1 MYNLSKRMK
10 YMSLIQENVKVIG
23 QLNVQLIDLN
33 GHIKQNLLIPNL
45 VVASGKNYI
54 ASRMKDTGQPV
65 QMSHMAVGTSTT
77 AANTADT
84 LLGAEIA
91 RVALATA
98 GGTVANNVVTYNA
111 TFLPGT
117 GTGAIT
123 EAGIFNVV
131 TANTVTMLCR
141 TVFAVVNKG
150 ADDTMSITWTVTIS

>member
-1 MYNLSKRMK
+1 
-10 YMSLIQENVKVIG
+10 MSLIQENVKVTG
-23 QLNVQLIDLN
+23 QLNIQLMDLN
-33 GHIKQNLLIPNL
+33 GHIKQDLLIPNL
-45 VVASGKNYI
+45 VVTSGKNFI
-54 ASRMKDTGQPV
+54 AARMKDTGSPA
-65 QMSHMAVGTSTT
+65 QMSHMAVGTGTT
-77 AANTADT
+77 AATTADT

-98 GGTVANNVVTYNA
+98 GGTVATNVVTHIA
-111 TFLPGT
+111 TFNPGT

-123 EAGIFNVV
+123 EAGIFNSG

>member
-1 MYNLSKRMK
+1 MK

-23 QLNVQLIDLN
+23 QLNIQLIDLN

-45 VVASGKNYI
+45 VVTSGKNFI
-54 ASRMKDTGQPV
+54 AARMKTTGIPD
-65 QMSHMAVGTSTT
+65 QMSHMAIGTSST
-77 AANTADT
+77 AAAVGDT

-98 GGTVANNVVTYNA
+98 GGTVSTNVVTHNA
-111 TFLPGT
+111 TFSPGT

-123 EAGIFNVV
+123 EAGIFNIV
-131 TANTVTMLCR
+131 TANTATMLCR